1 MKNKIK
7 KYFILSSAFHLF
19 LIGALFVKK
28 DLTSPSTSIQMVELL
43 SLPTDKVEES
53 KQLLP
58 EKMKTEDL
66 KNKMSSSELIS
77 FKKPINNIKLK
88 KKSRMSYSKNKVEK
102 NNRQQSSKIS
112 FKDKKLTPENN
123 YKANNI
129 SKKFTKAKYIMG
141 SINNPHP
148 PYPLLARKY
157 GWQGKLILKV
167 YVKSNGSVENVEIE
181 KSSGYPILDN
191 VSRKTLKNW
200 YFTPARFGDT
210 NVNDN
215 LKIPVRFVLND

>member
-7 KYFILSSAFHLF
+7 KYFIISSAFHLF
-19 LIGALFVKK
+19 LIGALVIKK
-28 DLTSPSTSIQMVELL
+28 DLIGPSTSIQMVELL
-43 SLPTDKVEES
+43 SLPTDKVE
-53 KQLLP
+53 KNRQLLP
-58 EKMKTEDL
+58 EKMKTEDSKNTIISSDL
-66 KNKMSSSELIS
+66 KTINK
-77 FKKPINNIKLK
+77 PVTNIKLK
-88 KKSRMSYSKNKVEK
+88 KKSQISYSKNKVEK
-102 NNRQQSSKIS
+102 NNLQQSSEIS
-112 FKDKKLTPENN
+112 FKDKKLKAEDN

-129 SKKFTKAKYIMG
+129 SNQFTKAKYIMG

-167 YVKSNGSVENVEIE
+167 YIKSNGSVENVEIE
-181 KSSGYPILDN
+181 ESSGYPILDD

-210 NVNDN
+210 NVKDN